1 MTITTIRVESS
12 TLKEFKKSKVKHM
25 ADKSLTTLN
34 DDKFVKV
41 LLGKN
46 KKWQQKQEI

>member
-1 MTITTIRVESS
+1 MTNTTIRVESS

-34 DDKFVKV
+34 DDKFVRV
-41 LLGKN
+41 LLKEN

>member
-41 LLGKN
+41 LLKEN